1 MKIGI
6 LGAMISEVSSLCKK
20 LEDYNIET
28 IGSMKFHVGKLHGK
42 DVIIAQCGIGK
53 VNACICAQLLI
64 SNFGISH
71 LVNTGIAGA
80 MASGLG
86 IFDFVVSEHA
96 VYHDVDVQA
105 FGYPVGQIPGLELE
119 FKADIQM
126 VEKAKKAFSMSEISK
141 NHKMIS
147 GRIASGDQFISGGE
161 RKEFIKNT
169 FNPACVEMEGC
180 AIAQTAFINKIPFV
194 IIRCM
199 SDMADDNVESV
210 YNFNEEE
217 AAEISANFVEQFIKT
232 F

>member
-1 MKIGI
+1 
-6 LGAMISEVSSLCKK
+6 
-20 LEDYNIET
+20 
-28 IGSMKFHVGKLHGK
+28 
-42 DVIIAQCGIGK
+42 
-53 VNACICAQLLI
+53 
-64 SNFGISH
+64 
-71 LVNTGIAGA
+71 
-80 MASGLG
+80 
-86 IFDFVVSEHA
+86 
-96 VYHDVDVQA
+96 
-105 FGYPVGQIPGLELE
+105 
-119 FKADIQM
+119 
-126 VEKAKKAFSMSEISK
+126 
-141 NHKMIS
+141 MIS